1 MDNELGILNN
11 NNSKIIDDKL
21 LRFGDYINSY
31 DEYKIKRKDDNLLF
45 KIDGEDFFNYHLFI

>member
-31 DEYKIKRKDDNLLF
+31 D
-45 KIDGEDFFNYHLFI
+45 

>member
-1 MDNELGILNN
+1 MINIKLNN
-11 NNSKIIDDKL
+11 NKSKIIDDKL
-21 LRFGDYINSY
+21 LWFGDYINSY